1 MTTINISPE
10 VALQEERAI
19 SATLK
24 NRVLIL
30 AQGVAELR
38 DALARSQ
45 EELESL
51 KLELAAAPLLEG
63 EA

>member
-1 MTTINISPE
+1 MTTVNISPE

-45 EELESL
+45 EEVENMKAQLET
-51 KLELAAAPLLEG
+51 AQRVG
-63 EA
+63 GDD

>member
-1 MTTINISPE
+1 MTTVNISPE

-45 EELESL
+45 DELESL
-51 KLELAAAPLLEG
+51 KLELAAAPLPEG
-63 EA
+63 DA